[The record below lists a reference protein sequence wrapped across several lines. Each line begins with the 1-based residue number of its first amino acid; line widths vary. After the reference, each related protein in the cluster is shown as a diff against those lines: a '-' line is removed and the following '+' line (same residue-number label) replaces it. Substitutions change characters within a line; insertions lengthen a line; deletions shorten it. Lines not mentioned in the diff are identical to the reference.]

1 MRSLHFPGMTDSD
14 LHADPGTHPEKLGNR
29 DRLVAAASVRG
40 RFPPCRH
47 GYHCADR
54 HRTYPGPCDWYHWQG
69 QVTIRRAILIG
80 YRNDLLAWNPMGHAL
95 LCGHLPYDAP
105 DQASTRPNMVRLI
118 FCDPHMRELY
128 ADWKAK
134 AQDAVG
140 SLRLASGQHPDD
152 PRLASLIGE
161 LSVASPEFARLWARH
176 TVRQCRATVR
186 GFRHPLVGSLTL
198 SEEAMELNQ
207 DEGQRLAL
215 FSAEPGTPSEAG
227 LRLLAGLTAEAEQYR
242 APAPPIRSAERSCR

>member
-1 MRSLHFPGMTDSD
+1 M
-14 LHADPGTHPEKLGNR
+14 
-29 DRLVAAASVRG
+29 
-40 RFPPCRH
+40 
-47 GYHCADR
+47 
-54 HRTYPGPCDWYHWQG
+54 
-69 QVTIRRAILIG
+69 
-80 YRNDLLAWNPMGHAL
+80 
-95 LCGHLPYDAP
+95 
-105 DQASTRPNMVRLI
+105 
-118 FCDPHMRELY
+118 
-128 ADWKAK
+128 
-134 AQDAVG
+134 G
-140 SLRLASGQHPDD
+140 SLRLASGQHPGA

-186 GFRHPLVGSLTL
+186 GFRHPLVGSLAL

-227 LRLLAGLTAEAEQYR
+227 LRLLAGLTAEAEQHR